1 MISLFIF
8 HQITADMMENKRRR
22 RGGERK
28 YISAMFAGEFLVL
41 VSYFRFRLSMW
52 ANARPPLSQGKISLL

>member
-1 MISLFIF
+1 
-8 HQITADMMENKRRR
+8 MENKRRR
-22 RGGERK
+22 LGGERK